1 MAMKKSASVD
11 EFIASFPKDVQT
23 TLQTLRR
30 AIRAAA
36 PEAGEKIG
44 YGIPTFTLHGNLVH
58 FSAYATHVGF
68 YPGPDAIRTFK
79 KELAK
84 YGLAKG
90 TVRFP
95 IDKPLPLALVRKI
108 VLHRVKQNAARASA
122 KKKTPAKRK

>member
-1 MAMKKSASVD
+1 MKTAASVD
-11 EFIASFPKDVQT
+11 EFIASFPKDVRA
-23 TLQTLRR
+23 TLQALRR

-36 PEAGEKIG
+36 PGAGEKIG

-58 FSAYATHVGF
+58 FSAYATHIGF
-68 YPGPDAIRTFK
+68 YPGSGAIRKFK

-95 IDKPLPLALVRKI
+95 IDKPLPLALIRKI
-108 VLHRVKQNAARASA
+108 VLHRVKENVARSSA
-122 KKKTPAKRK
+122 KKTSPAKRK